1 MNISDIHPRSPKF
14 VVNRL
19 QGLVQGRLWLK
30 VLIGMATG
38 IIAGLI
44 LGPTSGFVPPATAH
58 LIGNWLALPGQLFL
72 AMLQMI
78 VVPLVF
84 ASIIRGIASTED
96 LEQLR
101 KIGFRALLFFVATT
115 IFASGVGI
123 GITMLIKPG
132 LYLDAEL
139 VRTSLGSGE
148 ATLGSIGPATLPGAA
163 EIPEKLIG
171 LLPQNPLMSLVEHQ
185 MLQVVLF
192 AIVVGM
198 ALVTMKPKS
207 AKPILELLGSVQEL
221 CISIV
226 RWSMV
231 LAPVAVMGLMAQL
244 TTKIGLQALLGMSVY
259 VMTVLLGLLLVLMM
273 YLLIVGLVTRR
284 WPIGFV
290 ANCRDVMLL
299 AFSTSSSAA
308 VMPLSIK
315 TADEKLGIRPSISQ
329 FVIPLGTTVNMAGTA
344 LYQSVATLFL
354 AQLFQVELNL
364 GAKILII
371 MIAVASSVG
380 APATPGVGIVIL
392 ATLLKSVGVPLSGI
406 ALVMGVDRL
415 LDMARTTIN
424 VTGDLVACVVMDKWV
439 GGAKSPEEE
448 LDEQRKREIQRA
460 ETGEDVVIE
469 KPPNRRSS

>member
-1 MNISDIHPRSPKF
+1 MNISDLHPRSPKF
-14 VVNRL
+14 IVNRL
-19 QGLVQGRLWLK
+19 QDLVKGRLWLK
-30 VLIGMATG
+30 VIIGMAAG
-38 IIAGLI
+38 IIMGLI
-44 LGPTSGFVPPATAH
+44 LGPTSGLVKPATAH
-58 LIGNWLALPGQLFL
+58 LVGNWLALPGQLFL

-148 ATLGSIGPATLPGAA
+148 AILGSKGPATLPGAA

-198 ALVTMKPKS
+198 ALVTMKPQS

-284 WPIGFV
+284 WPIGFL

-364 GAKILII
+364 GSKILII

-439 GGAKSPEEE
+439 GGGRSHEEE
-448 LDEQRKREIQRA
+448 ILEQRKREIQRA
-460 ETGEDVVIE
+460 DTGDDVVIE
-469 KPPNRRSS
+469 IPTNQKP